1 MHLFS
6 FKNYYYS
13 GVEGRQAEFV
23 AINSHTP
30 KPLKHILNQ
39 VASNNSFPWQLP
51 LTVAL
56 VQCQVRSCLQYTLLI
71 LTKDL
76 QNDHTRRSQARS
88 RVPLIRKGQFNHS
101 ASVAKSSRSW
111 LSIYQALSVSLY
123 FSVLMYSS
131 VQLRVHVR
139 IKHDSILLENW
150 IQEPM
155 FRQYTPLILTHSPLQ
170 LPRTAICMPVV
181 IGYFF
186 YLTAL
191 LGIQFCFCDYQLQT
205 SVDSISN

>member
-1 MHLFS
+1 MLGQILFTVYAAHLDQGPLEWPYPEES
-6 FKNYYYS
+6 GQVESSPYS
-13 GVEGRQAEFV
+13 KG
-23 AINSHTP
+23 
-30 KPLKHILNQ
+30 
-39 VASNNSFPWQLP
+39 
-51 LTVAL
+51 L
-56 VQCQVRSCLQYTLLI
+56 VQSFSLR
-71 LTKDL
+71 
-76 QNDHTRRSQARS
+76 
-88 RVPLIRKGQFNHS
+88 
-101 ASVAKSSRSW
+101 SSRSW

-131 VQLRVHVR
+131 VQLKVHVR
-139 IKHDSILLENW
+139 IKHDSILLQNW

-205 SVDSISN
+205 SVDSISNWIPPLREESKTPKIWLFC